1 MPVHVLHHGWCFDGA
16 ASAALFAAF
25 WRRRHGAP
33 DSAPRPGGPVFR
45 FIPKDHRPGDPY
57 DPADFAG
64 AEPAVGLDFR
74 YSQHP
79 AMAWYFDHHASA
91 FQLPGDREHFAADRS
106 GQKFHDD
113 TAPSCAGFLARTVRE
128 RFACDLSD
136 HAELI
141 AWAERIDAAAFPDPA
156 MPVLLAEPAL
166 QLATFVESNRDL
178 DMVGPFI
185 DDLLTRPLAEHTAA
199 DYVQQLVGPRR
210 AQNREDINL
219 VGERARIH
227 PGAVLTYDLLDQP
240 PRPFN
245 KFIPYFHHPRVRY
258 VIALTRG
265 PDLRLR
271 LTAGYNP
278 WLPRDEREH
287 SMAALLEPHG
297 GGGHPYVG
305 GCSFAPDAEDQAHA
319 VVRELV
325 AALGKP
331 RPSAA

>member
-25 WRRRHGAP
+25 WRQTRGDANLSSRPFGP
-33 DSAPRPGGPVFR
+33 DLR

-57 DPADFAG
+57 DPGDFAG
-64 AEPAVGLDFR
+64 ADPAVGLDFR

-79 AMAWYFDHHASA
+79 AMQWYFDHHASA
-91 FQLPGDREHFAADRS
+91 FQQPGDREHFEADRT
-106 GQKFHDD
+106 GQKFHDPA
-113 TAPSCAGFLARTVRE
+113 APSCAGFLARTVRD
-128 RFACDLSD
+128 RFACDLSA

-141 AWAERIDAAAFPDPA
+141 AWAERIDAADFPDPA

-166 QLATFVESNRDL
+166 QLVTFVESNRDPDL
-178 DMVGPFI
+178 YGPFI
-185 DDLLTRPLAEHTAA
+185 ADLLTRTLADHAAA
-199 DYVQQLVGPRR
+199 DYVQAIVGPRR
-210 AQNREDINL
+210 AQNQADIAL
-219 VGERARIH
+219 VRDRSVVH
-227 PGAVLTYDLLDQP
+227 PGGILTYDLLDQV
-240 PRPFN
+240 PRAFN

-265 PDLRLR
+265 PDRRIR

-305 GCSFAPDAEDQAHA
+305 GCSFAPDAEDHA
-319 VVRELV
+319 ATVVRGLLR
-325 AALGKP
+325 ALGGDP
-331 RPSAA
+331 AA

>member
-25 WRRRHGAP
+25 WRARHA
-33 DSAPRPGGPVFR
+33 DAAFR

-64 AEPAVGLDFR
+64 ADPAVGLDFR

-79 AMAWYFDHHASA
+79 AMTWYFDHHASA
-91 FQLPGDREHFAADRS
+91 FQLPGDRAHFDADRT
-106 GQKFHDD
+106 GQKFHDA
-113 TAPSCAGFLARTVRE
+113 TAPSCAGYLVRTVHD
-128 RFACDLSD
+128 RFGVDLSR

-166 QLATFVESNRDL
+166 QLVTFVESNQDL
-178 DMVGPFI
+178 DQVAPFI
-185 DDLLTRPLAEHTAA
+185 EDLLTTPLADHAAA
-199 DYVQQLVGPRR
+199 DYVQRIVVPRR
-210 AQNREDINL
+210 AQNLADIDL
-219 VGERARIH
+219 VGQRARVDR
-227 PGAVLTYDLLDQP
+227 GVLTYDLLDQP
-240 PRPFN
+240 PRVYN
-245 KFIPYFHHPRVRY
+245 KFIPYYHHPRIRY

-265 PDLRLR
+265 ADRR
-271 LTAGYNP
+271 IRITAGYNP

-287 SMAALLEPHG
+287 SMAALLEPFG

-305 GCSFAPDAEDQAHA
+305 GCSFDADAEDRAHA
-319 VVRELV
+319 AVRSLV
-325 AALGKP
+325 ASLHGPPA
-331 RPSAA
+331 